1 MTALDWTVLFAWLA
15 TLVGYGLYRGRGST
29 TVNQFLLAGKTMP
42 WYAMGLSIMATQA
55 SAITFISTTALGY
68 TDGMRFVQFYF
79 GLPVAMV
86 ILCVTVVPIFHR
98 AKVYT
103 AYEYLERR
111 FDPKTRGLIT
121 GIFLISR
128 GLQSGIALSAPA
140 ICLSI
145 ILGWPFEVT
154 VGLMGGLVILYTTMG
169 GIKAVTWADVPQMF
183 VILSALVLSLIVA
196 VHLLPPDVSFFDAV
210 RIAGA
215 AGKIN
220 IVTTRF
226 DWNDRYNLWSGLIG
240 GSFLF
245 LAYFGTDQSQ
255 VQRYLTG
262 KSIGQSRLSL
272 LLNAVAK
279 VPMQAFILFIGAMVF
294 VFFVFERP
302 PLVFNPAESP
312 RVEQSHQFG
321 AIAASSDQAFDQ
333 RRAAAREIKDAHDS
347 TARSAAITKFNEAQ
361 KQFDA
366 AHTAATQVGKETDT
380 NYIFLSFV
388 THYLP
393 RGAVGLAL
401 AVIFTAAMSA
411 SSGEINSLATVSII
425 DVYRRHFRPDLLNP
439 DGTPTPGNDRHYLI
453 ASRVATAF
461 WGLYAIAFASYAR
474 SFGAL
479 IETVNLVGSLFYGTM
494 LGVFVLAFFV
504 KRVRGTAAF
513 MGVIAGQCVIF
524 TVAGFTHIA
533 YLWYNAIGC
542 LVVIAVAVAV
552 SFTRGRLDDDGLRP
566 DNDGQSSAGG

>member
-1 MTALDWTVLFAWLA
+1 MTALDWVVLFAWLA
-15 TLVGYGLYRGRGST
+15 TLVSYGLYRGRGST

-55 SAITFISTTALGY
+55 TAITFISTTAQGY
-68 TDGMRFVQFYF
+68 VDGMRFVQFYF
-79 GLPVAMV
+79 GLPIAMV
-86 ILCVTVVPIFHR
+86 ILCATAVPIFHR

-103 AYEYLERR
+103 AYEYLEKR
-111 FDPKTRGLIT
+111 FDPKTRALVT
-121 GIFLISR
+121 VIFLISR
-128 GLQSGIALSAPA
+128 GLQCGVALSAPA

-154 VGLMGGLVILYTTMG
+154 LGMMGGLVILYTTSG

-183 VILSALVLSLIVA
+183 VILGALVMSLIVA
-196 VHLLPPDVSFFDAV
+196 VRLLPADVSFLDAI

-220 IVTTRF
+220 IVTTKF
-226 DWNDRYNLWSGLIG
+226 DWNDRYNLWSGIIG

-294 VFFVFERP
+294 VFYLFERP
-302 PLVFNPAESP
+302 PLVFHPDEMR
-312 RVEQSHQFG
+312 RVEQSDQYSRL
-321 AIAASSDQAFDQ
+321 ATKYDQAFDQ
-333 RRAAAREIKDAHDS
+333 RRAAAREIKDAPDS
-347 TARSAAITKFNEAQ
+347 AARSVAVTKFRDAQ
-361 KQFDA
+361 KEFDA
-366 AHTAATQVGKETDT
+366 AHTEATDVGKEHDT

-393 RGAVGLAL
+393 RGAVGLVL

-425 DVYRRHFRPDLLNP
+425 DVYRRHFRPDRLDAAGAPDLN
-439 DGTPTPGNDRHYLI
+439 NDRHYLI
-453 ASRVATAF
+453 ASRIATVF
-461 WGLYAIAFASYAR
+461 WGLYAISFATFAR

-504 KRVRGTAAF
+504 KRVNGSAAF
-513 MGVIAGQCVIF
+513 VGVVVGQIAIF
-524 TVAGFTHIA
+524 ATAGFTHIA

-542 LVVIAVAVAV
+542 LVVIAVALAV
-552 SFTRGRLDDDGLRP
+552 SVAARRSASPAGSLP
-566 DNDGQSSAGG
+566 DPA

>member
-1 MTALDWTVLFAWLA
+1 MTPIDWVVLFAWLA
-15 TLVGYGLYRGRGST
+15 TLVSYGLYRGRGST

-55 SAITFISTTALGY
+55 TAITFISTTAQGY
-68 TDGMRFVQFYF
+68 VDGMRFVQFYF
-79 GLPVAMV
+79 GLPIAMV
-86 ILCVTVVPIFHR
+86 ILCATAVPIFHR

-103 AYEYLERR
+103 AYEYLEKR
-111 FDPKTRGLIT
+111 FDPKTRALVT
-121 GIFLISR
+121 VIFLISR
-128 GLQSGIALSAPA
+128 GLQCGVALSAPA

-145 ILGWPFEVT
+145 ILGWPFQLT
-154 VGLMGGLVILYTTMG
+154 LGMMGGLVILYTTFG

-183 VILSALVLSLIVA
+183 VILGALVMALIVA
-196 VHLLPPDVSFFDAV
+196 VRLLPADVSFLDAI

-220 IVTTRF
+220 IVTTKF
-226 DWNDRYNLWSGLIG
+226 DWNDRYNLWSGIIG

-294 VFFVFERP
+294 VFYLFERP
-302 PLVFNPAESP
+302 PLVFHPDGAR
-312 RVEQSHQFG
+312 RVEQSAQYG
-321 AIAASSDQAFDQ
+321 AIASRYDRAFDE
-333 RRAAAREIKDAHDS
+333 RRTAAREIKDASDS
-347 TARSAAITKFNEAQ
+347 AARSVAVSKFRGAQ
-361 KQFDA
+361 KEFDA
-366 AHTAATQVGKETDT
+366 AHTAATDVGKEHDT

-393 RGAVGLAL
+393 RGAVGLVL

-425 DVYRRHFRPDLLNP
+425 DVYRRHFRPDLPNSN
-439 DGTPTPGNDRHYLI
+439 NDRHYLI
-453 ASRVATAF
+453 ASRIATAF
-461 WGLYAIAFASYAR
+461 WGLYAIGFATFAR

-504 KRVRGTAAF
+504 KRVGGSAAF
-513 MGVIAGQCVIF
+513 IGVVVGQIAIF
-524 TVAGFTHIA
+524 ATAGFTHIA

-542 LVVIAVAVAV
+542 LVVIAVALIVSVAKPR
-552 SFTRGRLDDDGLRP
+552 SASLAGSLP
-566 DNDGQSSAGG
+566 DPV

>member
-15 TLVGYGLYRGRGST
+15 TLVSYGLYRGRGST

-55 SAITFISTTALGY
+55 TAITFISTTALGY

-79 GLPVAMV
+79 GLPIAMV

-121 GIFLISR
+121 AIFLISR
-128 GLQSGIALSAPA
+128 GLQCGVALSAPA

-145 ILGWPFEVT
+145 ILGWPFELT
-154 VGLMGGLVILYTTMG
+154 LGMMGGLVILYTTMG

-183 VILSALVLSLIVA
+183 VILSALVMSLIVA

-220 IVTTRF
+220 IVTTKF

-294 VFFVFERP
+294 VFFLFERP
-302 PLVFNPAESP
+302 PLVFNPAEVQ
-312 RVEQSHQFG
+312 RVEQSADRSTDLSMG
-321 AIAASSDQAFDQ
+321 YAPIAARSDQAFDQ
-333 RRAAAREIKDAHDS
+333 RRAAAREIKDARDS
-347 TARSAAITKFNEAQ
+347 AARSAAISKFNDAQ

-366 AHTAATQVGKETDT
+366 AHTAATQLGKESDT

-393 RGAVGLAL
+393 HGAIGLVL

-453 ASRVATAF
+453 ASRVATVF

-513 MGVIAGQCVIF
+513 IGVIAGQCVIF

-542 LVVIAVAVAV
+542 LVVIAVAVTV
-552 SFTRGRLDDDGLRP
+552 SFNPTPQPAAL
-566 DNDGQSSAGG
+566 STK